1 MQPSE
6 RITFASVPEIQTT
19 CDSHDTKGLS
29 ITTHLD
35 SSVLWRP
42 SLHAVPLKMSGR
54 KYLHFL
60 IRLDIQTSRRF
71 YQRVKHKQRQRANFY
86 CHLIPW
92 NRLELCTTVSI
103 KPLIKNRRSFFRFR
117 HCTEASW
124 LAVAT
129 VLNKYPYP
137 LTSVDYISKFI
148 DGEDINEQTR
158 IKSLK

>member
-71 YQRVKHKQRQRANFY
+71 YQRVTHKQRQRANFY

-103 KPLIKNRRSFFRFR
+103 KPLIKNRSSILDSD
-117 HCTEASW
+117 TADGASW
-124 LAVAT
+124 PTVAT
-129 VLNKYPYP
+129 VLNKYPNP
-137 LTSVDYISKFI
+137 LTAVDYIGKFI
-148 DGEDINEQTR
+148 DGRTSMNKR
-158 IKSLK
+158 KKGSKP

>member
-6 RITFASVPEIQTT
+6 RITFVSVPDIQTT

-60 IRLDIQTSRRF
+60 IRLDIHTSRHF
-71 YQRVKHKQRQRANFY
+71 YLWVTHKQRQGTNFY
-86 CHLIPW
+86 CHLIPR
-92 NRLELCTTVSI
+92 NRRELCTTVSI
-103 KPLIKNRRSFFRFR
+103 KPLLKNRR
-117 HCTEASW
+117 CIIYYLLLIE
-124 LAVAT
+124 
-129 VLNKYPYP
+129 
-137 LTSVDYISKFI
+137 SVGFMLQHS
-148 DGEDINEQTR
+148 
-158 IKSLK
+158 

>member
-6 RITFASVPEIQTT
+6 RITLASVPEIQTT

-35 SSVLWRP
+35 SSVLWRLSP
-42 SLHAVPLKMSGR
+42 HAVPLKMSSR

-71 YQRVKHKQRQRANFY
+71 YLRVTHKQRQRANFY

-103 KPLIKNRRSFFRFR
+103 KPLIKNRSTFLDSYTTSYRA
-117 HCTEASW
+117 TW
-124 LAVAT
+124 INVAT

-137 LTSVDYISKFI
+137 LTSADYISKFL
-148 DGEDINEQTR
+148 DRRT
-158 IKSLK
+158 

>member
-60 IRLDIQTSRRF
+60 FQLAIQTFRHF
-71 YQRVKHKQRQRANFY
+71 YLRVTHKQRQRANFY

-103 KPLIKNRRSFFRFR
+103 KPLIKNRSCFLGL
-117 HCTEASW
+117 CTAYWASR
-124 LAVAT
+124 LHVAT
-129 VLNKYPYP
+129 VLNTYPYP
-137 LTSVDYISKFI
+137 ISKFL
-148 DGEDINEQTR
+148 DRRT
-158 IKSLK
+158 

>member
-42 SLHAVPLKMSGR
+42 SLHAVPLRMSGR

-71 YQRVKHKQRQRANFY
+71 YLRVTHKQRQRANFY

-103 KPLIKNRRSFFRFR
+103 KPLIKNRRAFSRFMCCQLSQLASSCNSPRQILVPFNICRFTLASFLMGA
-117 HCTEASW
+117 HKWT
-124 LAVAT
+124 
-129 VLNKYPYP
+129 NM
-137 LTSVDYISKFI
+137 
-148 DGEDINEQTR
+148 
-158 IKSLK
+158 